1 MSDRTIGCAHCA
13 YQRTEQDAARWL
25 ATREKLAAL
34 LDAQKRVIDAAR
46 AWCASDLEMFEA
58 WARDGRPSLALAD
71 AHRRT
76 SKTLRDALRAID
88 ELEAGE

>member
-46 AWCASDLEMFEA
+46 AWHRGTAQFPMLD
-58 WARDGRPSLALAD
+58 LAD
-71 AHRRT
+71 AVR
-76 SKTLRDALRAID
+76 ALD
-88 ELEAGE
+88 KLEAGE